1 MLSPWV
7 VFKACSHVECLR
19 CLFPFL
25 TEEKRRASNSIGN
38 LTVVLESE
46 FDFMMRII
54 FAGKV
59 YNLTVLLSN
68 NSFDDHLRFAHSPQF
83 IELRREF
90 ELGVSM

>member
-7 VFKACSHVECLR
+7 VFKAYSHVECLR
-19 CLFPFL
+19 CLFSFL
-25 TEEKRRASNSIGN
+25 TEEKRRASNSMGN
-38 LTVVLESE
+38 LIVVLESE

-59 YNLTVLLSN
+59 YNLSVLLSN